1 MLTLAA
7 GVPSGFAQQ
16 AAPAVT
22 DKAASNLPAEPT
34 PAQTEPLYLRQS
46 KRDFTHPAGGGLGD
60 PINWY
65 RPTTIAKA
73 NFENSVRLADL
84 VKDGKIYLS
93 LSDAI
98 ALALENNYDIA
109 IARYNLDI
117 ADTDILRADAGS
129 GLRGVNAGVV
139 SNTLGRC
146 SSSLTSGGGPGG
158 TTGGAG
164 GEASGS
170 SWIGAFD
177 ERCGTGAGGSGSQPG
192 GDDSI

>member
-1 MLTLAA
+1 M
-7 GVPSGFAQQ
+7 
-16 AAPAVT
+16 
-22 DKAASNLPAEPT
+22 
-34 PAQTEPLYLRQS
+34 
-46 KRDFTHPAGGGLGD
+46 GD

-139 SNTLGRC
+139 SNTLGGG
-146 SSSLTSGGGPGG
+146 SSSLISGGGPGG
-158 TTGGAG
+158 TTGGQA
-164 GEASGS
+164 ERHPAVLDC
-170 SWIGAFD
+170 AFD
-177 ERCGTGAGGSGSQPG
+177 ERCGTCAGGSGSQPG